1 MWRPAYSHEC
11 NFQQID
17 SKTHTISHLHMKL
30 IKTHK
35 LFSVVDASLSS
46 IMFCSSKNITLILY
60 SNNWYDKFDFLLVSG
75 GREIFDVF

>member
-1 MWRPAYSHEC
+1 MWRLRILMNAIY
-11 NFQQID
+11 QQID
-17 SKTHTISHLHMKL
+17 SKTHTISHLHKKL